1 MLDKI
6 TADGAIAAFDSDM
19 PFLDPQQ
26 HNSLQAGPNSTDLSN
41 LSISRSRIK
50 IDNRPIKKKSMLNW
64 DKSVSRQAGYK

>member
-26 HNSLQAGPNSTDLSN
+26 HNSLQAQL
-41 LSISRSRIK
+41 
-50 IDNRPIKKKSMLNW
+50 NRFVKLVNF
-64 DKSVSRQAGYK
+64 